1 MLDRPAPFISAE
13 QWSDVAKI
21 ITALIEGEDDAISKM
36 ATIACELYQNF
47 DHFNW
52 VGFYRNVGNDTLKIG
67 PYQGG
72 HGCLVIPFSKGVCG
86 AAARTETTQLVPD
99 VNAIADHIACSSTTQ
114 SELVLPVLQDG
125 KLIAVLDVD
134 SDTLDAFT
142 KEDQEVLEG
151 ILAASFAN

>member
-1 MLDRPAPFISAE
+1 MLDRPISSISTE
-13 QWSDVAKI
+13 QWHDVSKVIA
-21 ITALIEGEDDAISKM
+21 ALVEGETDAISKM
-36 ATIACELYQNF
+36 ATIACELYQHF
-47 DHFNW
+47 DHFDW
-52 VGFYRNVGNDTLKIG
+52 VGFYRVVEPELLKIG

-114 SELVLPVLQDG
+114 SEIVLPVWQDG

-142 KEDQEVLEG
+142 DADQKALEL
-151 ILAASFAN
+151 ILKNAF